1 MYRGLH
7 LIPHDTRINFM
18 RYHKITFA
26 LSMIMVVGSIL
37 LIAFKGLNFGVDF
50 AGGILMEAT
59 APGPADLSRLRLQLT
74 ELGLGEVSLQQFGKP
89 ETILIRLQHQEFGE
103 QDRAAAA
110 ERLKS
115 ERKGIAKEE
124 LDRLAP
130 VYAEQEA
137 QQRAIAAVKT
147 ALGAGYTYD
156 RTEFVGPKVGSE
168 LIHDAILA
176 TVLALFGIMAY
187 VWFRY
192 EWQFGVNCLVALAHD
207 CITTVGLFALIGW
220 QFDLTTVAAVLT
232 IAGYSVNDTVV
243 IYDRIREELRRYK
256 KMPLGDLLSMSINR
270 TLSRTVMTS
279 GLTLLSVIA
288 ILFFGG
294 EVLRG
299 FSLAMTWGI
308 VAGTYSTIC
317 VASPMLIYMNLR
329 REKVGSMRPDAEKA
343 ASRP

>member
-7 LIPHDTRINFM
+7 LIPHDTRIDFM
-18 RYHKITFA
+18 RYHKVTFA

-50 AGGILMEAT
+50 AGGILMEVT
-59 APGPADLSRLRLQLT
+59 APEPPDLGSLRS
-74 ELGLGEVSLQQFGKP
+74 ELSKLALGEASLQQFGKP
-89 ETILIRLQHQEFGE
+89 QTLLIRLQHQNYGE
-103 QDRAAAA
+103 ADLAAAA
-110 ERLKS
+110 EKLKT
-115 ERKGIAKEE
+115 ERKGIAKDE

-130 VYAEQEA
+130 IYAEQEA

-147 ALGAGYTYD
+147 ALGASFAYD

-176 TVLALFGIMAY
+176 TILALFGIMAY

-256 KMPLGDLLSMSINR
+256 KMPLGELLSMSINR

-308 VAGTYSTIC
+308 VIGTYSTIC

-329 REKVGSMRPDAEKA
+329 REKVGTMRPDAEKA